1 MKRKRGR
8 KKRRKSD
15 FKDTHWII
23 DIDSGAVLKQI
34 KLPRYKEIKEAGLSI
49 TMYNDVKGRRE
60 DNLIIDI

>member
-23 DIDSGAVLKQI
+23 DNSSGIILKQI
-34 KLPRYKEIKEAGLSI
+34 KLPRYKEVKQAGLSI

-60 DNLIIDI
+60 DDLFIDI